1 MRIRLGLRGAAA
13 AIIGLLLQA
22 GPLQAQGPGDAA
34 PNPRGPVDHMRYVPQ
49 EWVEAPG
56 EQAKWEPL
64 LAIFARP
71 GDAIEYR
78 LEPMSRH
85 KFIGIKYSLHPDR
98 FEAPVISPSGREMT
112 VVVKSN
118 APAFQTKSTLVLKG
132 PGNGATVALD
142 PLIVI
147 GAPR

>member
-1 MRIRLGLRGAAA
+1 MRNRQFLRNGAAVLCS
-13 AIIGLLLQA
+13 LLLLGGA
-22 GPLQAQGPGDAA
+22 LQAQGGVSH
-34 PNPRGPVDHMRYVPQ
+34 PRGPVDHIRYVPQ
-49 EWVEAPG
+49 EWVVAPG
-56 EQAKWEPL
+56 QQAQWEPL

-85 KFIGIKYSLHPDR
+85 KFAGIQFTLHADR

-112 VVVKSN
+112 VRVKGN
-118 APAFQTKSTLVLKG
+118 APPFQTKSTLLLKP

-142 PLIVI
+142 PLVVV
-147 GAPR
+147 GSPY